1 MRCWLQ
7 THCDTGGFSPTADL
21 DYTRESLHCLSSSAA
36 GCERVPRSCLI
47 HTQIFHHRILCNSPC
62 SKMLWN
68 WLCCI
73 CSMTLWDWYRWSR
86 RKVGVSQV
94 DLHPNA
100 MSSLKTGRTDAS
112 CFSRI
117 RESVGFS
124 RSMWPCGPRG
134 MTHRSWILSSTCTYT
149 FCATFVLWTRV
160 NRVFSYITLIPS
172 SCHIFNLPVVDQIK
186 NAFS

>member
-1 MRCWLQ
+1 MALVAFHRLQ
-7 THCDTGGFSPTADL
+7 IPITPGNHYIASPQQQQDVKECQGLVWFTLRYFTINIYRVFLHVQRLIDYVESVQWHCEIDIVEARG
-21 DYTRESLHCLSSSAA
+21 
-36 GCERVPRSCLI
+36 
-47 HTQIFHHRILCNSPC
+47 
-62 SKMLWN
+62 KM
-68 WLCCI
+68 
-73 CSMTLWDWYRWSR
+73 
-86 RKVGVSQV
+86 GVSWV
-94 DLHPNA
+94 NLHSNA
-100 MSSLKTGRTDAS
+100 MSSLKTGWTDAS

-160 NRVFSYITLIPS
+160 NRVFSYIILIPS

-186 NAFS
+186 NAFP